1 MQNDNVLM
9 YYVFRDFL
17 GPEYRNF
24 GHQCL
29 KIENYFEK
37 QFWIKDA
44 QNMRFFNYIKL
55 LKFS

>member
-44 QNMRFFNYIKL
+44 QNMRFLTISNY
-55 LKFS
+55 

>member
-1 MQNDNVLM
+1 MRYDNVLM
-9 YYVFRDFL
+9 VYVFRDFL
-17 GPEYRNF
+17 GLEYRKF

-44 QNMRFFNYIKL
+44 QIMCL
-55 LKFS
+55 T